1 MPYMTLK
8 KKHFKLP
15 VLSHT
20 NMSEELWLKF
30 LRKDFTVLKK
40 VSTYIYRRRILSNIL
55 ILL

>member
-8 KKHFKLP
+8 EKHFKLP
-15 VLSHT
+15 ILSHT
-20 NMSEELWLKF
+20 NMSGELWLKL
-30 LRKDFTVLKK
+30 LRKDFTVLKN